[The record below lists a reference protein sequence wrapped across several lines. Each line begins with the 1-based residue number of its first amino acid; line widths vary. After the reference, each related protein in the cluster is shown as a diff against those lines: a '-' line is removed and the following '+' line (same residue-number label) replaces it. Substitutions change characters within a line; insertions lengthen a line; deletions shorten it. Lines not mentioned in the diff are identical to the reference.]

1 MHTRFLEYH
10 NGIQEFIE
18 VIHSERIVMEDV
30 EENFFRK
37 DAVESL
43 SNRSF
48 GNPIARMP
56 RVWMCFSLFVV
67 IVIAFTFWY
76 LLSSQYSRKEVAL
89 GWLVPDEG
97 VVSITSGRHGVVSK
111 LNVIEGQ
118 VVSAGEE
125 ITTLV
130 FDGSVIGPNST
141 TDLLLQEMSK
151 ERNEI
156 KRQIRIL
163 TESVQLEESK
173 ARNQVQSLTDQLTY
187 LSSQL
192 DYQNEIIDIEKEL
205 LLKIEKLNAEG
216 SISTLELQRQR
227 ESYAVQKQTLQTLLQ
242 NISRMKAEK
251 KQLLA
256 QVERLPLDHEKS
268 ISEFNT
274 RLSGLFQRE
283 TELLAQNKRV
293 IMAPIE
299 GTVAWLAAQPGSS
312 ITPNSTLVT
321 IIPKNT
327 NMFAEVFIPSNAIG
341 FIDMGKAVRVMFD
354 AFPHQRFGSVSGHV
368 SHLGRVALSEHEL
381 PQQIKLEGATYR
393 ARVQL
398 DHQFINAF
406 DREFQFRPGMT
417 LRAEIIL
424 ENRSFLEWLL
434 EPAFAHRQRQKT
446 LEGLQ

>member
-10 NGIQEFIE
+10 NGIREFIE

-274 RLSGLFQRE
+274 RLSG
-283 TELLAQNKRV
+283 
-293 IMAPIE
+293 
-299 GTVAWLAAQPGSS
+299 
-312 ITPNSTLVT
+312 
-321 IIPKNT
+321 
-327 NMFAEVFIPSNAIG
+327 
-341 FIDMGKAVRVMFD
+341 
-354 AFPHQRFGSVSGHV
+354 
-368 SHLGRVALSEHEL
+368 
-381 PQQIKLEGATYR
+381 
-393 ARVQL
+393 
-398 DHQFINAF
+398 
-406 DREFQFRPGMT
+406 
-417 LRAEIIL
+417 
-424 ENRSFLEWLL
+424 
-434 EPAFAHRQRQKT
+434 
-446 LEGLQ
+446 